1 MYYYSQRNGISSFGQ
16 DQASNCPPVVSLE
29 NWIDGLYFTDKLYIS
44 KPFFPPSYPQSII
57 FVFFEMKHS
66 LHEWKLRIVCF
77 YVWCVLEEPVLFRYL
92 KKNVLFENL
101 LTILFSDFVSFGFS
115 TTDIVI

>member
-1 MYYYSQRNGISSFGQ
+1 MKTKNS
-16 DQASNCPPVVSLE
+16 
-29 NWIDGLYFTDKLYIS
+29 
-44 KPFFPPSYPQSII
+44 
-57 FVFFEMKHS
+57 VFF
-66 LHEWKLRIVCF
+66 VC
-77 YVWCVLEEPVLFRYL
+77 CVLEEPVLFRYL